1 MTKAFTWLDRGSL
14 NSLLTEQL
22 RQISGCE
29 GATISVGPS
38 RDAAPGESNWFNF
51 WTTAPTNANGPFIRA
66 VAGGVVSEARERYNV
81 LDS

>member
-1 MTKAFTWLDRGSL
+1 MAICLIACAVAGGMRSIA
-14 NSLLTEQL
+14 NV
-22 RQISGCE
+22 
-29 GATISVGPS
+29 SVRPTPAV

-51 WTTAPTNANGPFIRA
+51 WTTAPTNANGLFIRA